1 MLKMK
6 DSTLASIRTYLG
18 FHWIRMHGSTQTHF
32 MPSADFF
39 KSQTHI
45 GMSCWHILGFYVT
58 LIKLMLPYQEIFAFR
73 LQDITI
79 FVKGVFILFFSLFT
93 LDIAPKE
100 FCNTTHN
107 VIFILVYCYHLM
119 QKLMI
124 GYQIL
129 PVRYYLNS
137 LNSCSQSLFSIV
149 LMSPSD
155 FTFTSRTE

>member
-1 MLKMK
+1 MLKME

-45 GMSCWHILGFYVT
+45 GTSCWHILGFYVT

-79 FVKGVFILFFSLFT
+79 FVKGVFNFFHFLLLTLHLRNFVTLPIMSFSSWFTAIILYKSWW
-93 LDIAPKE
+93 LDI
-100 FCNTTHN
+100 
-107 VIFILVYCYHLM
+107 
-119 QKLMI
+119 
-124 GYQIL
+124 
-129 PVRYYLNS
+129 RYYLLDITWILWTHVHKVFS
-137 LNSCSQSLFSIV
+137 ALF
-149 LMSPSD
+149 
-155 FTFTSRTE
+155 